1 MKALISTSL
10 TLSKDTKE
18 ELWAQLHHLVDPN
31 TKEIF
36 SFIFPG
42 SNLDYRVIEIW
53 ATQQL
58 SLQYHKSQDKITKAF
73 KTFQT
78 PSVSTKDRNR
88 AKTKTFALNSDL
100 DFIPSPNNTAEL
112 APSTNMEGIIKT
124 GTSPNDN
131 HL

>member
-10 TLSKDTKE
+10 TLSKDIKE

-42 SNLDYRVIEIW
+42 SKLDYRVIEIW

-58 SLQYHKSQDKITKAF
+58 ILQYSKSQERITKAF
-73 KTFQT
+73 KTHKT
-78 PSVSTKDRNR
+78 HLVSQNNKNKDKRE
-88 AKTKTFALNSDL
+88 TL
-100 DFIPSPNNTAEL
+100 D
-112 APSTNMEGIIKT
+112 MEGLQDTGSNKT
-124 GTSPNDN
+124 HIS
-131 HL
+131 LALA